1 MSFSI
6 KISGVYG
13 YQPPF
18 MTIREEL
25 KINKAREE
33 CKKLLTQR
41 WRQTK
46 F

>member
-1 MSFSI
+1 MSLSI

-13 YQPPF
+13 YQPSF

-25 KINKAREE
+25 KINEAREE
-33 CKKLLTQR
+33 RKKLLTQR

-46 F
+46 L